1 MLHFLV
7 GKLGY
12 NAPTLLN
19 QSDQFYI
26 YDHIDVFDPV
36 VDKKEIFIKEKIKI
50 KKPVRK
56 KYDVAM
62 MLVSHKKFKEI
73 GTKKLQS
80 LLKNKSYMLDI
91 KNQLNS
97 NKSNI
102 YTL

>member
-1 MLHFLV
+1 
-7 GKLGY
+7 
-12 NAPTLLN
+12 
-19 QSDQFYI
+19 
-26 YDHIDVFDPV
+26 
-36 VDKKEIFIKEKIKI
+36 
-50 KKPVRK
+50 
-56 KYDVAM
+56 M